1 MIEPSRTLSDA
12 AAENQSAIL
21 QALEDRAAGA
31 AAQAVRAFE
40 NVLAPAFPYR
50 LALYAVGGFGRR
62 ELFPHSDVDLM
73 LLADR
78 IPDSPDEKAALS
90 EFQRQLWDGRLRIS
104 LSVRLPADCKMIH
117 EGNLEFNI
125 SLLDARFLAG
135 AAGLDKTFRA
145 QTPRFLQIS
154 GPDLARHLLRLV
166 RQRYAKFH
174 DTIYHLEP
182 DVKESPGGIRDI
194 HLVHWLSQLRPI
206 EDLGDAALLEAARL
220 FMFNLRNRLHEMSGR
235 DNNLLNFDAQEALSD
250 NPEAW
255 MREYFRHARVISRA
269 ATRAVEAAEGSG
281 GGLLASFRDWRS
293 RLATSEFN
301 VTRERI
307 LFRSAQS
314 AVPDPA
320 LKLKLFEFAGRHGFK
335 LSRSAE
341 LRVELAVP
349 AIAELVASKP
359 HWPYV
364 RELFGLPNL
373 SLALRA
379 MHETGAL
386 KAFFP
391 EWERIECLVTRD
403 FYHRYTV
410 DEHTLV
416 TIETLEELARNKD
429 PQRERFR
436 ALLEET
442 DGLPL
447 LRVALLLHDA
457 GKGSGEDHSIA
468 SVRLASSRLK
478 ALGAS
483 EQERATVLFLIQR
496 HLELSSLMTSR
507 DLSDP
512 AVTRAAA
519 DRIGTIE
526 HLKLLTLLTYADIS
540 AVFPGALTPWRM
552 EQLWRAYRAVADE
565 FTREL
570 DSDRI
575 RTEQLNE
582 RTPAMAN
589 FLDGLPTRYLRIH
602 TEDEIQAHFHLA
614 EAVPIIGASIQI
626 SRGGAA
632 FHLCVVTQDRPYLL
646 AAIAGALA
654 SFGLNIVKADVFGN
668 RHGLI
673 LDTFVFTDP
682 LHNLDLN
689 PSELDRLKGV
699 IERAISGKID
709 VQKLLQGRPAGRK
722 RPSRVEPTVLVDNAA
737 SETATLVHVTA
748 EDAPG
753 LLYRMASAISSLE
766 LNIEVVLL
774 DTEAHRA
781 LDVFYITRTGHK
793 LDDATAGTL
802 RDMLLEA
809 CSV

>member
-1 MIEPSRTLSDA
+1 M
-12 AAENQSAIL
+12 
-21 QALEDRAAGA
+21 
-31 AAQAVRAFE
+31 
-40 NVLAPAFPYR
+40 
-50 LALYAVGGFGRR
+50 
-62 ELFPHSDVDLM
+62 
-73 LLADR
+73 
-78 IPDSPDEKAALS
+78 
-90 EFQRQLWDGRLRIS
+90 
-104 LSVRLPADCKMIH
+104 
-117 EGNLEFNI
+117 
-125 SLLDARFLAG
+125 
-135 AAGLDKTFRA
+135 
-145 QTPRFLQIS
+145 
-154 GPDLARHLLRLV
+154 
-166 RQRYAKFH
+166 
-174 DTIYHLEP
+174 
-182 DVKESPGGIRDI
+182 
-194 HLVHWLSQLRPI
+194 
-206 EDLGDAALLEAARL
+206 
-220 FMFNLRNRLHEMSGR
+220 
-235 DNNLLNFDAQEALSD
+235 
-250 NPEAW
+250 
-255 MREYFRHARVISRA
+255 
-269 ATRAVEAAEGSG
+269 
-281 GGLLASFRDWRS
+281 
-293 RLATSEFN
+293 
-301 VTRERI
+301 
-307 LFRSAQS
+307 
-314 AVPDPA
+314 
-320 LKLKLFEFAGRHGFK
+320 
-335 LSRSAE
+335 
-341 LRVELAVP
+341 P

-359 HWPYV
+359 HWPHV